1 MFENI
6 LNGVIN
12 YLLQYGLGG
21 LVIISFIGSTIF
33 IPMTIEM
40 FVALFIGIGLN
51 PLLVLIFATIG
62 SSLGSTFNYFI
73 GNIIDEKIIKKWKKD
88 NTIKQLKRIVDIYGP
103 LGIFI
108 LLALPF
114 PLPVDVITVFA
125 GITRMD
131 IKKFLIAVILGKFL
145 HYLFYTEL
153 IKVVI

>member
-73 GNIIDEKIIKKWKKD
+73 GNIIDEKIIIKWKKH
-88 NTIKQLKRIVDIYGP
+88 NTIQQLK
-103 LGIFI
+103 
-108 LLALPF
+108 
-114 PLPVDVITVFA
+114 
-125 GITRMD
+125 
-131 IKKFLIAVILGKFL
+131 
-145 HYLFYTEL
+145 
-153 IKVVI
+153 